1 MRFAF
6 GSPNRCASAAHGVEL
21 DGLTSVSSVTA
32 VLNHNE
38 VTRVARNVEATTGHW
53 ASLAMQSASKLADR
67 VVTISVEY
75 AIRFDFV
82 DDADPSWPTLL
93 LLARAILRPREPS
106 QKSTFSG

>member
-21 DGLTSVSSVTA
+21 DGLASVSSVTA

-53 ASLAMQSASKLADR
+53 ASLAVQSAAKLADR
-67 VVTISVEY
+67 VVTNSVEY
-75 AIRFDFV
+75 PIGFDLV
-82 DDADPSWPTLL
+82 DVADQSWPTLL
-93 LLARAILRPREPS
+93 LFAILRPHQPF
-106 QKSTFSG
+106 QKSTSS